1 MSKDF
6 SFLKSLPA
14 HAMPL
19 LVAMCLYVVW
29 FGSIHDT
36 YPWLVALDSYSSK
49 ADGLL
54 YSQLVCLARP
64 AGFVMGALAAIASMN
79 RSGSLFTTRSIRAI
93 FLLQLVAHVVSW
105 LGICLFDARWTIAFA
120 VQFSTS
126 FCTSILAC
134 LFLRKIEPFGYEFG
148 ASAIVC
154 CVLVAS
160 LAVFVEK
167 SVPAHTTSMLA
178 LAIRGC
184 ILCIPLVASFTIIER
199 SALSNAEMRKNPA
212 PERRLHAKFPLPLAS
227 HLVLYGFVFG
237 MLHMIGGVVESW
249 STADFAFALFASVTI
264 CVAFSYLF
272 MKKGRRWKV
281 WETIRAVV
289 FPLTIIGFLLV
300 PASLSSNAASTA
312 ISSAELLYDMVFVH
326 ACLILMRISS
336 ARPFAIVAKGILLK
350 NIGAFLGGLFSI
362 TGLEGGRLLVGAM
375 HLNMAVLVVGL
386 LAVAT
391 FWVGSDQ
398 DIDKVWGL
406 RKKLDPKYL
415 YDKSLRQRCET
426 ASEQYG
432 LTPRES
438 GILLALSQG
447 KTPSAIAEE
456 LVISVHTVR
465 AHIRSIHT
473 KLEVHSLPE
482 IEAKL
487 KSIKID
493 ERQLW
498 K

>member
-1 MSKDF
+1 MSKNF

-14 HAMPL
+14 PALPL
-19 LVAMCLYVVW
+19 FVAMCLYVVW

-49 ADGLL
+49 VDDLL

-64 AGFVMGALAAIASMN
+64 AGFVIGALAAIASMN
-79 RSGSLFTTRSIRAI
+79 RNGSLFTARSVRAI
-93 FLLQLVAHVVSW
+93 FFLQFVAHVVSW

-120 VQFSTS
+120 VQLSTS

-154 CVLVAS
+154 CVLVTS

-167 SVPAHTTSMLA
+167 SAAYTTSMLA

-184 ILCIPLVASFTIIER
+184 ILCIPLIASFAIVEK
-199 SALSNAEMRKNPA
+199 SALSSAEMEKSPT
-212 PERRLHAKFPLPLAS
+212 PERRPHAKFPLPLAS

-249 STADFAFALFASVTI
+249 STADFAFALAASVVI
-264 CVAFSYLF
+264 CAAFSYLF
-272 MKKGRRWKV
+272 MKNGRRWKV

-289 FPLTIIGFLLV
+289 FPLTIMGFLLV

-336 ARPFAIVAKGILLK
+336 ARPLAIVAKGILLK

-362 TGLEGGRLLVGAM
+362 AGLEGGRLLVGAM

-398 DIDKVWGL
+398 EIDKVWGL

-438 GILLALSQG
+438 GVLLALAQG
-447 KTPSAIAEE
+447 KTPAAIAEE

-473 KLEVHSLPE
+473 KLDVHSLPE

-487 KSIKID
+487 KTIKVD
-493 ERQLW
+493 EGRL
-498 K
+498 

>member
-14 HAMPL
+14 SALPL
-19 LVAMCLYVVW
+19 FVAMCLYVVW

-36 YPWLVALDSYSSK
+36 YPWLVALDPYSSK
-49 ADGLL
+49 VDDLL

-64 AGFVMGALAAIASMN
+64 AGFVIGALAAIASMN
-79 RSGSLFTTRSIRAI
+79 RNGLLFTARSVRAI
-93 FLLQLVAHVVSW
+93 FFLQFVAHVVSW

-154 CVLVAS
+154 CVLVTS

-167 SVPAHTTSMLA
+167 SAAYTTSMLA

-184 ILCIPLVASFTIIER
+184 ILCIPLIASFAIVEK
-199 SALSNAEMRKNPA
+199 SALSSAEMEKSPT
-212 PERRLHAKFPLPLAS
+212 PERRPHAKFPLPLAS

-249 STADFAFALFASVTI
+249 STADFAFALAASVVI
-264 CVAFSYLF
+264 CAAFSYLF
-272 MKKGRRWKV
+272 MKNGRRWKV

-289 FPLTIIGFLLV
+289 FPLTIMGFLLV

-336 ARPFAIVAKGILLK
+336 ARPLAIVAKGILLK

-362 TGLEGGRLLVGAM
+362 AGLEGGRLLVGAM

-398 DIDKVWGL
+398 EIDKVWGL

-438 GILLALSQG
+438 GVLLALAQG
-447 KTPSAIAEE
+447 KSPAAIAEE

-473 KLEVHSLPE
+473 KLDVHSLPE

-487 KSIKID
+487 KTIKVD
-493 ERQLW
+493 EGRLW
-498 K
+498 E

>member
-1 MSKDF
+1 MSKNF

-14 HAMPL
+14 PALPL
-19 LVAMCLYVVW
+19 FVAMCLYVVW

-49 ADGLL
+49 VDDLL

-64 AGFVMGALAAIASMN
+64 AGFVIGALAAIASMN
-79 RSGSLFTTRSIRAI
+79 RNGSLFTARSVRAI
-93 FLLQLVAHVVSW
+93 FFLQFVAHVVSW

-120 VQFSTS
+120 VQLSTS

-154 CVLVAS
+154 CVLVTS

-167 SVPAHTTSMLA
+167 SAAYTTSMLA

-184 ILCIPLVASFTIIER
+184 ILCIPLIASFAIVEK
-199 SALSNAEMRKNPA
+199 SALSSAEMEKGPT
-212 PERRLHAKFPLPLAS
+212 PERRPHAKFPLPLAS

-249 STADFAFALFASVTI
+249 STADFAFALAASVVI
-264 CVAFSYLF
+264 CAAFSYLF
-272 MKKGRRWKV
+272 MKNGRRWKV

-289 FPLTIIGFLLV
+289 FPLTIMGFLLV

-336 ARPFAIVAKGILLK
+336 ARPLAIVAKGILLK

-362 TGLEGGRLLVGAM
+362 AGLEGGRLLVGAM

-398 DIDKVWGL
+398 EIDKVWGL

-438 GILLALSQG
+438 GVLLALAQG
-447 KTPSAIAEE
+447 KTPAAIAEE

-473 KLEVHSLPE
+473 KLDVHSLPE

-487 KSIKID
+487 KTIKVD
-493 ERQLW
+493 EGRL
-498 K
+498 

>member
-1 MSKDF
+1 MSKNF

-14 HAMPL
+14 PALPL
-19 LVAMCLYVVW
+19 FVAMCLYVVW

-49 ADGLL
+49 VDDLL

-64 AGFVMGALAAIASMN
+64 AGFVIGALAAIASMN
-79 RSGSLFTTRSIRAI
+79 RNGSLFTARSVRAI
-93 FLLQLVAHVVSW
+93 FFLQFVAHVVSW

-120 VQFSTS
+120 VQLSTS

-154 CVLVAS
+154 CVLVTS

-167 SVPAHTTSMLA
+167 SAAYTTSMLA

-184 ILCIPLVASFTIIER
+184 ILCIPLIASFAIVEK
-199 SALSNAEMRKNPA
+199 SALSSAEMEKSPT
-212 PERRLHAKFPLPLAS
+212 PERRPHAKFPLPLAS

-249 STADFAFALFASVTI
+249 STADFAFALAASVVI
-264 CVAFSYLF
+264 CAAFSYLF
-272 MKKGRRWKV
+272 MKNGRRWKV

-289 FPLTIIGFLLV
+289 FPLTIMGFLLV

-336 ARPFAIVAKGILLK
+336 ARPLAIVAKGILLK

-362 TGLEGGRLLVGAM
+362 AGLEGGRLLVGAM

-398 DIDKVWGL
+398 EIDKVWGL

-438 GILLALSQG
+438 GVLLALAQG
-447 KTPSAIAEE
+447 KTPAAIAEE

-473 KLEVHSLPE
+473 KLDVHSLPE